1 MPRQRFLITAALLLS
16 ALWGGFLGSLHL
28 TGSAGFLDRMEAS
41 LTDIRSVLI
50 GGKTPPP
57 AVAIIAIDDRTA
69 ASHGFPIDRATLAR
83 AITAVAA
90 SRPKT
95 IALDLLLL
103 DPGTEEGDVALASA
117 LRLVPSVIAAA
128 AVFSE
133 SKQMVTSD
141 PNDPLSGI
149 PVADSL
155 LLPLKRFSDIAATG
169 VVNVATDETGV
180 PRFIP
185 LISRSAGRVDPSFPL
200 RAASLALDR
209 DPAFQPG
216 SISFADRHIPT
227 DTGQRLPLTFYGP
240 RRTIPTFSLMDA
252 LDGKVP
258 ADAIENRVVV
268 IGATVTAGGDVFPT
282 PFDPVLPGVE
292 VISTAIAHLIAGD
305 SIVRDHNIRRLD
317 ATVAVLLP
325 LALVGLIAWRRSLIG
340 FVLIALVFVVWATIN
355 LAMFKAGYW
364 LSAALPVAAALPP
377 VLIFGAAQL
386 LLGRRQA
393 RHFAAQSE
401 LLQRIEA
408 PGLGEWLARDPSF
421 LAEPVRQDAAVV
433 FIDLSGFTGLSEAVG
448 AGTVREVLS
457 GFFEIADQEARAHGG
472 AITSFMGDGAMI
484 LFGLPHPAEDDASR
498 AAACALALAERM
510 RSWLDSHTALQE
522 GRKIGFKI
530 GAHCGAVVASRL
542 GTGDRQQI
550 TATGDTV
557 NVASRLMEVAASR
570 GAEVAFSAA
579 LVRAA
584 SAGAGPLPAGPLE
597 GPLETKI
604 RGRSGSIDVWLWR
617 CAG

>member
-1 MPRQRFLITAALLLS
+1 MPDKRFSITAALLLS

-28 TGSAGFLDRMEAS
+28 TGSAGFLDRMEAT
-41 LTDIRSVLI
+41 LTDFRSVLI
-50 GGKTPPP
+50 GRKTPPQT
-57 AVAIIAIDDRTA
+57 VAIVAIDDRTA
-69 ASHGFPIDRATLAR
+69 ASHGYPVDRATLAR
-83 AITAVAA
+83 AVTTVAA
-90 SRPKT
+90 LRPKT
-95 IALDLLLL
+95 IALDLLFI
-103 DPGTEEGDVALASA
+103 DPSTEQGDSALVSA

-128 AVFSE
+128 AVFPQST
-133 SKQMVTSD
+133 QTVASD
-141 PNDPLSGI
+141 PNDPLAGI
-149 PVADSL
+149 PFADSL
-155 LLPLKRFSDIAATG
+155 LLPLKRFSDVAATG

-180 PRFIP
+180 PRFMP
-185 LISRSAGRVDPSFPL
+185 LISRSDGRVDPSFAL
-200 RAASLALDR
+200 RTASLALDR

-240 RRTIPTFSLMDA
+240 RGTIPTFSLADA

-258 ADAIENRVVV
+258 QDAIENRVV
-268 IGATVTAGGDVFPT
+268 IFGSTVTAGGDVFPT

-325 LALVGLIAWRRSLIG
+325 LALVGLIAWRRSIIG
-340 FVLIALVFVVWATIN
+340 FALIVLVLVTWATVN
-355 LAMFKAGYW
+355 LAMFRAGYW
-364 LSAALPVAAALPP
+364 LSASLPIAAALPP
-377 VLIFGAAQL
+377 VLAFGAAQL

-393 RHFAAQSE
+393 RLFAAQSE
-401 LLQRIEA
+401 LLQRVEA

-421 LAEPVRQDAAVV
+421 LAVPVRQNAAVV

-448 AGTVREVLS
+448 AVTVREILS
-457 GFFEIADQEARAHGG
+457 GFFEIVDEEARAHGG

-484 LFGLPHPAEDDASR
+484 LFGLPHPADDDASR
-498 AAACALALAERM
+498 AAACALALADRMGTWLNSHADLQGER
-510 RSWLDSHTALQE
+510 R
-522 GRKIGFKI
+522 IGFKI
-530 GAHCGAVVASRL
+530 GAHCGPVVASRL

-579 LVRAA
+579 LVRVA
-584 SAGAGPLPAGPLE
+584 SSDGGPLPAGPLE
-597 GPLETKI
+597 GPLETHI

-617 CAG
+617 PAT